1 MSLRSY
7 IILFGMMV
15 ILVYAASLL
24 WVFPGEFHPLTPHH
38 PDGYVPVGLL
48 SRPALEIA
56 SWPRPVMVL
65 FLRTAGYLGV
75 EHALAMPIG
84 ALLGAALLAPFA
96 IWRFTGAWPSPIA
109 VLAYF
114 VLLFTHPQF
123 YFHHRHDATAGLATL
138 FLFLS
143 LMAAVS
149 WLRAPA
155 WSSYAG
161 TLVLTALM
169 ALSKETYALSLPFL
183 MVALCLLNWRN
194 SGWKR
199 TLALAGGVCAVE
211 AIAFGYD
218 ILRFL
223 HFTGPLDANSTY
235 APNLHPA
242 SILAVFWHFST
253 DAFSP
258 FSAACCGVA
267 LLAMGGLAYRK
278 GTAVIMPVAFVV
290 AGLLALIPN
299 ATIPRHY
306 DGQYAWNAAPLVFAV
321 VLFVPVGEKLSAL
334 ANAVVLVLAL
344 VSIRANAAVYGST
357 EQQWLL
363 SQERINAQIIR
374 ALPGIR
380 AGTAGAHRILVSG
393 LGASYHPW
401 EMSDFLRQYFGRD
414 VEWAFVIQRTQNE
427 SLKPNI
433 AMLKSSSVRLDEY
446 DGAVRFQDNGQVR
459 DVLVGPAFRAA
470 ITETP
475 QAVLIPSLPMK
486 LAALHAQPDDST
498 LLLQVGAEAVNWGE
512 PAWALPYLQR
522 ASQKDPLNPYP
533 WFFMGQAK
541 SDLENYDS
549 ARADYEKAIATAGRD
564 QNPAFAAALSTLPA
578 H

>member
-1 MSLRSY
+1 MSLRSH
-7 IILFGMMV
+7 ILLFGTMV
-15 ILVYAASLL
+15 ILVYAASLM

-75 EHALAMPIG
+75 EHALAMPI
-84 ALLGAALLAPFA
+84 AAVLGAALLALFA
-96 IWRFTGAWPSPIA
+96 ISRFTGEWPSPIA
-109 VLAYF
+109 VLAYL

-138 FLFLS
+138 FLFLTF
-143 LMAAVS
+143 MAALS
-149 WLRAPA
+149 WLRAPR
-155 WSSYAG
+155 WSSYAW

-183 MVALCLLNWRN
+183 VGALCLLDWRN
-194 SGWKR
+194 SRWKR
-199 TLALAGGVCAVE
+199 ALALAGGVCAVE
-211 AIAFGYD
+211 AIALGYD

-223 HFTGPLDANSTY
+223 HFTGPLEPNSTY
-235 APNLHPA
+235 TPDLHPA
-242 SILAVFWHFST
+242 SILAVFWRYCA

-267 LLAMGGLAYRK
+267 LLAVGGLAYRK
-278 GTAVIMPVAFVV
+278 RTAVVVPLAFVV

-306 DGQYAWNAAPLVFAV
+306 DAQYAWNAAPLVFAV
-321 VLFVPVGEKLSAL
+321 VLFVPVGNKLSAL
-334 ANAVVLVLAL
+334 ANTAVLVLAL
-344 VSIRANAAVYGST
+344 VSIRANAPVYAST
-357 EQQWLL
+357 GLQWLL
-363 SQERINAQIIR
+363 GQERVNGQIVR
-374 ALPGIR
+374 ALPEIR
-380 AGTAGAHRILVSG
+380 ARTAGAHRIIVSG

-414 VEWAFVIQRTQNE
+414 VEWTFVIQRTWNE
-427 SLKPNI
+427 SLKPNV

-446 DGAVRFQDNGQVR
+446 ECAVRFHENGQLR
-459 DVLVGPAFRAA
+459 DVLVGSAFRAA
-470 ITETP
+470 ARETP
-475 QAVLIPSLPMK
+475 QAILIPSLPMK
-486 LAALHAQPDDST
+486 LAALHAQPEDST
-498 LLLQVGAEAVNWGE
+498 LLLQVGAEAVAWGE

-522 ASQKDPLNPYP
+522 ASQGDPLNPYS
-533 WFFMGQAK
+533 WFFMGQAE
-541 SDLENYDS
+541 SDLKDYDS
-549 ARADYEKAIATAGRD
+549 ARADYQKAIATAGRD
-564 QNPAFAAALSTLPA
+564 QNPAFAEALSTLPA
-578 H
+578 R

>member
-1 MSLRSY
+1 MSLRSH
-7 IILFGMMV
+7 ILLFTTMV

-75 EHALAMPIG
+75 ERALAMPI
-84 ALLGAALLAPFA
+84 AAVLGAALVALFA
-96 IWRFTGAWPSPIA
+96 IARFTGQWPSAMA

-138 FLFLS
+138 FLFLAF
-143 LMAAVS
+143 MAALS

-183 MVALCLLNWRN
+183 VAALCLLDWRN

-199 TLALAGGVCAVE
+199 TLALTGGVCAVE
-211 AIAFGYD
+211 AIALGYD
-218 ILRFL
+218 VLRFL
-223 HFTGPLDANSTY
+223 HFTGPLEANSTY
-235 APNLHPA
+235 APDLHPA
-242 SILAVFWHFST
+242 SILAVFWHFCM

-258 FSAACCGVA
+258 VSAACCGVA
-267 LLAMGGLAYRK
+267 LVAVGGLAYRK
-278 GTAVIMPVAFVV
+278 RTAVIMPLAFVV

-306 DGQYAWNAAPLVFAV
+306 DAQYAWNAAPLVFAV
-321 VLFVPVGEKLSAL
+321 VLFVPLGMKWSLP
-334 ANAVVLVLAL
+334 ANAAVLVLAL
-344 VSIRANAAVYGST
+344 VSIRANAPVYGST

-363 SQERINAQIIR
+363 GQERMNAQIIR
-374 ALPGIR
+374 ALPEIR
-380 AGTAGAHRILVSG
+380 ARSAGAHRILVSG

-427 SLKPNI
+427 SLKPNV
-433 AMLKSSSVRLDEY
+433 AQMKSSSLHLDQYEC
-446 DGAVRFQDNGQVR
+446 AVRFEDNGQLR
-459 DVLVGPAFRAA
+459 DVLVGSAFRAA
-470 ITETP
+470 ARETP
-475 QAVLIPSLPMK
+475 QTVLIPSLTMK
-486 LAALHAQPDDST
+486 LAALHAQPDDAT
-498 LLLQVGAEAVNWGE
+498 LLLQVGAEAVNWGQ
-512 PAWALPYLQR
+512 PAWALPYLQH
-522 ASQKDPLNPYP
+522 ASQVDPLNPYP
-533 WFFMGQAK
+533 WFFMGEAK
-541 SDLENYDS
+541 SDLKDYAS
-549 ARADYEKAIATAGRD
+549 ARADYEKAIATAGRE

-578 H
+578 R